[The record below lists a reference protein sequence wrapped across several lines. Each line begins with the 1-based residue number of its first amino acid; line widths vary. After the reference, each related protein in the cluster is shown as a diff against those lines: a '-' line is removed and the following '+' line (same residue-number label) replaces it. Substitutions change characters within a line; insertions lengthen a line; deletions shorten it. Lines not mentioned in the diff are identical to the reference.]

1 MQVVG
6 LQMDDCSRSRT
17 SMEMPLGEQV
27 SDV

>member
-17 SMEMPLGEQV
+17 SVEMPHGEQV
-27 SDV
+27 SNV